1 MEFSSVPWLA
11 VFLTCEGWECDG
23 GCQLLT
29 GDLFS
34 RSHSAEVWEMKGRAA
49 DGCFLLISS
58 YRQDQPERENVR
70 REKSG
75 SIWTHWI
82 IGLCQ
87 QASNQMCMACGE
99 QCFISHRGKAVRSR
113 PKKGI
118 LFATISQHFLEGTHL
133 LTSPVPEKHALEG
146 SGPKLWL
153 ASSFLIQ

>member
-11 VFLTCEGWECDG
+11 VFLTCEAENVMG
-23 GCQLLT
+23 GVSYWLEIFSPDLT
-29 GDLFS
+29 QQRYGKW
-34 RSHSAEVWEMKGRAA
+34 RAWAAE
-49 DGCFLLISS
+49 GCFLLISS